1 MEYLVGYVQYGVF
14 GIGCF
19 EWGYWY
25 RVFDMMC
32 LVWGV
37 RGEVVCMV

>member
-1 MEYLVGYVQYGVF
+1 MEYLVGCVQYGVF

-19 EWGYWY
+19 EWGIWY
-25 RVFDMMC
+25 GVFHMMC

-37 RGEVVCMV
+37 RHEVVGMV